1 MKEVIN
7 RVAQMEEATNRM
19 NAANEALQA
28 SLEEWRKARTAFQE
42 VHKYY
47 YSQEWRDD
55 VELSNQGKL
64 PSDLPQGVLSED
76 WIYDVMGSNH
86 FLALELIDAAMKL
99 ELYRED
105 EQ

>member
-1 MKEVIN
+1 MKEVIK

-76 WIYDVMGSNH
+76 LIYDVMGSNH